1 MNCMKC
7 GRDIEE
13 DQVFCPICLEQMAK
27 YPVNPATA
35 IVLPVRKHKAAPKK
49 VRRKAPPT
57 PEELLKKSRVRLR
70 RLFILWILTVV
81 LFLAAAAAAI
91 HLWEVPVEKLRP
103 GQNYSSSTAPTQ
115 STS

>member
-1 MNCMKC
+1 MNCMRC

-13 DQVFCPICLEQMAK
+13 GQVFCPICLEEMAK

-35 IVLPVRKHKAAPKK
+35 IVLPVRKAKAAPKK
-49 VRRKAPPT
+49 ARRKAPPP
-57 PEELLKKSRVRLR
+57 PEELLKRARVRIR
-70 RLFILWILTVV
+70 RLFVLWLLTLA

-91 HLWEVPVEKLRP
+91 HLWEVPVEQFRP

-115 STS
+115 SAP

>member
-1 MNCMKC
+1 MYCMKC

-13 DQVFCPICLEQMAK
+13 NQVFCPICREEMAK

-49 VRRKAPPT
+49 QRRKAPPT
-57 PEELLKKSRVRLR
+57 AEELLKKARVRLR
-70 RLFILWILTVV
+70 RLFILWILT
-81 LFLAAAAAAI
+81 LALLLAAVAAAI
-91 HLWEVPVEKLRP
+91 RLWEVPVPKFRP
-103 GQNYSSSTAPTQ
+103 GQNYSSSTSPTQ

>member
-35 IVLPVRKHKAAPKK
+35 ILLPVRKSKAAPKK
-49 VRRKAPPT
+49 SRRKAPPA
-57 PEELLKKSRVRLR
+57 PEELLKKARARLR
-70 RLFILWILTVV
+70 CVFILWILTLA
-81 LFLAAAAAAI
+81 LFVAAAAAAI

-103 GQNYSSSTAPTQ
+103 GQNYSSSTTATQ